1 MGTEEK
7 VTKNE
12 IRPIVM
18 SVTVVL
24 FIALLAA
31 IVINA
36 DAFYDFLYNAVMNNA
51 MWGLG
56 WFSSVVCLV
65 MVIFCVVVMVTPLG
79 KVKLGGPNAKPK
91 FTMMQWF
98 GISLCTGI
106 GAGVVFWGAA
116 EPLIFAMDMP
126 AYTGIESGS
135 NAAVLWSMER
145 CFLQWGLTPYA
156 TCVVTGVILSYLILN
171 KNAPFKTSSLLIPL
185 FGEKV
190 VNSKLADA
198 FDAWSAFA
206 LTAAVAGGLGYGA
219 MQLSSAVKAFAGIE
233 PSTMI
238 YIIIIAAMFV
248 CYNASAISGLRAGI
262 TWLSNRN
269 VQLFFLMLLF
279 VFIAGPT
286 AYICNLFTES
296 VGAYAADFFK
306 ISLNTAPYPDAG
318 MWPQNW
324 DMYWWV
330 DWMAYAPL
338 LGLFMVRCAYGR
350 TLRDFILIEWL
361 LPALFGIVWFGVFGG
376 TILYAQIW
384 NGVDFLSIYLNE
396 GAEALTL
403 NMFNVLPFPTIA
415 KIVMLIIITISLVTQ
430 CDSMAVTLAGM
441 SYKAADENTEPPIYL
456 KLFWGTVFAV
466 VAAVFVSLGGIGG
479 VKTIKSFAGIP
490 MCFICVACMAGFV
503 KWILARPRK
512 IDGSYEDEPEVANA
526 PDNGE
531 PMAPR
536 SKNKFLAKLGW

>member
-7 VTKNE
+7 VSKNE

-190 VNSKLADA
+190 INSKLADA

-376 TILYAQIW
+376 TILYAQLW

-403 NMFNVLPFPTIA
+403 NMFNVLPFATIA

-490 MCFICVACMAGFV
+490 MCFICVACMGGFV

-512 IDGSYEDEPEVANA
+512 IDGSFEDEPEVADA